1 MIAFLK
7 GTLFQVM
14 SEIIIIE
21 AGGLGYEV
29 QIHGRMAA
37 QLPAPG
43 GAVMIHTYLQ
53 VMENEF
59 KLYGFASRSEL
70 ELFKLL
76 MSVSGIGARAGMN
89 LLGKLEGEQLCS
101 ALVSRDEKVLVS
113 VPGIGKKTAQ
123 RLIFELRDKIA
134 QYQGTVAIAGE
145 TCNAAEEILQA
156 MESLGYSRSEIYPLL
171 TQMQSQGEL
180 SPRVED
186 NIKKILKRQALL
198 MKK

>member
-7 GTLFQVM
+7 GRLFQVM
-14 SEIIIIE
+14 SDAIIIE

-37 QLPAPG
+37 QLPATG
-43 GAVMIHTYLQ
+43 GQVMIHTYLQ

-59 KLYGFASRSEL
+59 KLYGFAARGEL
-70 ELFKLL
+70 EIFKLL
-76 MSVSGIGARAGMN
+76 MGVSGIGARVAMN
-89 LLGKLEGEQLCS
+89 LLGKLDGEQLCS
-101 ALVSRDEKVLVS
+101 AIVSGDEKVLMT

-134 QYQGTVAIAGE
+134 NYQGTVAIAG
-145 TCNAAEEILQA
+145 TTGTAAEEILQA

-171 TQMQSQGEL
+171 TEMQSRGEL
-180 SPRVED
+180 SERVEE

>member
-14 SEIIIIE
+14 SDAIIIE
-21 AGGLGYEV
+21 VGGLGYEV
-29 QIHGRMAA
+29 QIHARMAA
-37 QLPAPG
+37 QLPVTG
-43 GAVMIHTYLQ
+43 GQVMIHSYLQ
-53 VMENEF
+53 VTENEF
-59 KLYGFASRSEL
+59 KLYGFINRAEL
-70 ELFKLL
+70 EIFKLL
-76 MSVSGIGARAGMN
+76 LSVSGIGARVAMN
-89 LLGKLEGEQLCS
+89 LLGKLDGEQLCS
-101 ALVSRDEKVLVS
+101 AIASGDEKLLLT

-134 QYQGTVAIAGE
+134 NYQGTAAITATSG
-145 TCNAAEEILQA
+145 NAAEEILQA

-171 TQMQSQGEL
+171 TEMQSRGEL
-180 SPRVED
+180 SERVEE

>member
-7 GTLFQVM
+7 GAVFQVM
-14 SEIIIIE
+14 SEAVIIE
-21 AGGLGYEV
+21 TGGLGYEV
-29 QIHGRMAA
+29 QIHARMAA
-37 QLPAPG
+37 QLPAAG
-43 GAVMIHTYLQ
+43 GQVMIHTFLQ

-59 KLYGFASRSEL
+59 KLYGFASRGEL
-70 ELFKLL
+70 VLFKLL
-76 MSVSGIGARAGMN
+76 MGVSGIGARAAMN
-89 LLGKLEGEQLCS
+89 LLGKLDSEQLCS
-101 ALVSRDEKVLVS
+101 AIISGDEKVLVG

-134 QYQGTVAIAGE
+134 HYQGTVPMGGE
-145 TCNAAEEILQA
+145 TTNAAEEILQA

-171 TQMQSQGEL
+171 TQMQSNGEL
-180 SPRVED
+180 AQRVED